1 MILLPPPSFL
11 SAFWDMEGAG
21 FITHRYQYLC
31 IGKFTQ
37 AEHAGRLLVY
47 VLIGPVHG
55 IDSEL

>member
-21 FITHRYQYLC
+21 FITHRYQYFCLL
-31 IGKFTQ
+31 GNSRH
-37 AEHAGRLLVY
+37 EHVGRLLVY
-47 VLIGPVHG
+47 VLTVLVHG